1 MMSDKMDKPI
11 LEIVK
16 NSTKP
21 KPQKTGSGNGSGK
34 EEAKRFGDYA
44 IISGAFHQIKSVR
57 TGPDGQGFVEIP
69 LCDFTCQII
78 EEVTQDD
85 GLQDQS
91 FLRIEGRRNDG
102 LRLHAVDVPAS
113 KFYST
118 QANWVNEHYGTL
130 AFVYPGAAKRDNL
143 RAAIHLY
150 SKLNG
155 DVPRRHVFRYTG
167 WKQINDQWHY
177 LTGSGAITADGLYE
191 NVQVDLGAGHM
202 GRYVLPAPFNQR
214 QIKSAL
220 NSVLELLGIC
230 PGKLHV
236 GAALLA
242 AVVRAPLGECHPTDF
257 ALFIH
262 GVTGAKKSAITA
274 IPLAFFG
281 DFNARRFPANFSD
294 TDNDIETKAF
304 QAKDGL
310 FIIDDFKPSVNQS
323 EAAKVHAKAERLI
336 RNTGN
341 QAGRGRRGSDMQAKA
356 APYNRSMTLITGE
369 DLPKGQS
376 LLGRL
381 LILELTRSDVDT
393 TILSKLQQA
402 AEMGQLTG
410 IMAAYLQWLAPRLDD
425 LKKQFPQTVTTFR
438 NAAIRDGFASSH
450 PRAPEI
456 YANLVAGAE
465 LFLGFLTDTG
475 ALDSETS
482 SGIMLD
488 IERHMQ
494 GAFTEQGAYQHE
506 QDEVER
512 FLDLLRAS
520 LSSGNA
526 HIAHQFNQGPPST
539 HPYPWGWRS
548 DTLKTTDGVT
558 VPGYKT
564 FHPMGDCIGW
574 LAEKDKQVFI
584 EQNTAFSVAQRLAR
598 MQGDSFLISQ
608 ASLWRRMGEKGLIL
622 ATETRTNGTKR
633 LSVKKTVGNN
643 IQRVMVISPD
653 TLLEEKKMEGALSD

>member
-1 MMSDKMDKPI
+1 MTNKTDKPV

-16 NSTKP
+16 NATKP
-21 KPQKTGSGNGSGK
+21 KPTKTGGGSGSGK
-34 EEAKRFGDYA
+34 EEASRFGDYA
-44 IISGAFHQIKSVR
+44 IIAGAFHQIKSVR

-69 LCDFTCQII
+69 LCDFVCQII

-102 LRLHAVDVPAS
+102 LPLPSVDVPAN

-130 AFVYPGAAKRDNL
+130 AFVYPGASKRDNL

-150 SKLNG
+150 SKLKG

-167 WKQINDQWHY
+167 WKRINDQWHY
-177 LTGSGAITADGLYE
+177 LTGSGAITAKGLQE
-191 NVQVDLGAGHM
+191 NVQVDLGTGHM
-202 GRYVLPAPFNQR
+202 GRYALPAPFDR
-214 QIKSAL
+214 QQVKAAL
-220 NSVLELLGIC
+220 KTVLSLLAIC
-230 PGKLHV
+230 PGKLHI

-242 AVVRAPLGECHPTDF
+242 AVARAPLGECHPTDF

-304 QAKDGL
+304 QVKDGC
-310 FIIDDFKPSVNQS
+310 FVIDDFKPSVNQS

-381 LILELTRSDVDT
+381 LILELTRADVDT
-393 TILSKLQQA
+393 NTLTKLQEA
-402 AEMGQLTG
+402 AEAGQLAG
-410 IMAAYLQWLAPRLDD
+410 FMAAYLQWLVPRLDD
-425 LKKQFPQTVTTFR
+425 LKKQFPQAVTSFR
-438 NAAIRDGFASSH
+438 NAAIRDGFATSH

-456 YANLVAGAE
+456 YANLVAGAD
-465 LFLGFLTDTG
+465 LFLDFLTDIG

-482 SGIMLD
+482 SGTMLD
-488 IERHMQ
+488 IERYLQ
-494 GAFTEQGAYQHE
+494 GAFTEQAAYQHE

-512 FLDLLRAS
+512 FLELLRAS
-520 LSSGNA
+520 FASGNA
-526 HIAHQFNQGPPST
+526 HIACRLNQGPPPSRP
-539 HPYPWGWRS
+539 HAWGWRS
-548 DTLKTTDGVT
+548 DVVDIAGDKI
-558 VPGYKT
+558 YKPT
-564 FHPMGDCIGW
+564 GDCIGW
-574 LAEKDKQVFI
+574 YCDKQREVWL
-584 EQNTAFSVAQRLAR
+584 EQNAAFAVAQRFAK
-598 MQGDSFLISQ
+598 MQGDPFLLSP
-608 ASLWRRMGEKGLIL
+608 ASLWRRMGEKELVL
-622 ATETRTNGTKR
+622 ATEARANGTKQ
-633 LSVKKTVGNN
+633 LNVKRVIGGRSK
-643 IQRVMVISPD
+643 RVMI
-653 TLLEEKKMEGALSD
+653 LSADLIESG

>member
-1 MMSDKMDKPI
+1 MTKKTDKPV

-16 NSTKP
+16 NATKP
-21 KPQKTGSGNGSGK
+21 KPTKTGGNGSGSGSGRK
-34 EEAKRFGDYA
+34 EALRFGDYA
-44 IISGAFHQIKSVR
+44 IIAGAFHQIKSVR
-57 TGPDGQGFVEIP
+57 NGPDVQANIEIQ
-69 LCDFTCQII
+69 LCDFVCQIT

-102 LRLHAVDVPAS
+102 LTLPAVDVPTN

-130 AFVYPGAAKRDNL
+130 AFVYPGSSKRDNL

-150 SKLNG
+150 SKLKG

-167 WKQINDQWHY
+167 WKQISGQWHY
-177 LTGSGAITADGLYE
+177 LTGSGAITAQGLQE
-191 NVQVDLGAGHM
+191 NVQVDLGTGHM
-202 GRYVLPAPFNQR
+202 ARYALPAPFDRQ
-214 QIKSAL
+214 QIKAAL
-220 NSVLELLGIC
+220 KTVLSLLSIC
-230 PGKLHV
+230 PGKPHI
-236 GAALLA
+236 GASLLA
-242 AVVRAPLGECHPTDF
+242 AVARAPLGECHPTDF

-262 GVTGAKKSAITA
+262 GITGAKKSAITA

-304 QAKDGL
+304 QVKDGC
-310 FIIDDFKPSVNQS
+310 FVIDDFKPSVNQS

-381 LILELTRSDVDT
+381 LILELNRADVDT
-393 TILSKLQQA
+393 NTLTKLQEA
-402 AEMGQLTG
+402 AETGQLVG
-410 IMAAYLQWLAPRLDD
+410 IMAAYLQWLAPRMDD
-425 LKKQFPQTVTTFR
+425 LKKQFPQTVTAFR
-438 NAAIRDGFASSH
+438 NAAIRDGFAASH

-465 LFLGFLTDTG
+465 LFLDFLTDIG
-475 ALDSETS
+475 VLDSETS
-482 SGIMLD
+482 SGTMLD
-488 IERHMQ
+488 IERYLQ
-494 GAFTEQGAYQHE
+494 GAFTEQAAYQHE

-512 FLDLLRAS
+512 FLELLRAS
-520 LSSGNA
+520 FASGNA
-526 HIAHQFNQGPPST
+526 HIACRLNQGPPPSRP
-539 HPYPWGWRS
+539 HAWGWRS
-548 DTLKTTDGVT
+548 DVVAT
-558 VPGYKT
+558 VGDKIHKPT
-564 FHPMGDCIGW
+564 GDCIGW
-574 LAEKDKQVFI
+574 YCDKQREVWL
-584 EQNTAFSVAQRLAR
+584 EQNAAFAVAQQLAKT
-598 MQGDSFLISQ
+598 QGDQFLLSP
-608 ASLWRRMGEKGLIL
+608 ASLWRRMNEKGLIL
-622 ATETRTNGTKR
+622 STEARENGTPR
-633 LSVKKTVGNN
+633 LSVKRIIGGRSK
-643 IQRVMVISPD
+643 RVMI
-653 TLLEEKKMEGALSD
+653 LSADLIESG

>member
-1 MMSDKMDKPI
+1 MTKKTDKPV

-16 NSTKP
+16 NATKP
-21 KPQKTGSGNGSGK
+21 KTQKTGGGSGSSK
-34 EEAKRFGDYA
+34 DGKQRFGEYEV
-44 IISGAFHQIKSVR
+44 ISGAFHQIKSVR

-69 LCDFTCQII
+69 LCDFVCQIT

-102 LRLHAVDVPAS
+102 LALPAVDVPAN

-130 AFVYPGAAKRDNL
+130 AFVYPGASKRDNL

-150 SKLNG
+150 SKLKG

-167 WKQINDQWHY
+167 WKRIGDQWHY
-177 LTGSGAITADGLYE
+177 LTGSGAITAQGLQE
-191 NVQVDLGAGHM
+191 NVQVDLGTGHM
-202 GRYVLPAPFNQR
+202 ARYALPAPFDR
-214 QIKSAL
+214 QHIKAAL
-220 NSVLELLGIC
+220 KTVLSLLSIC
-230 PGKLHV
+230 PGKLHI
-236 GAALLA
+236 GASLLA
-242 AVVRAPLGECHPTDF
+242 AVARAPLGECHPTDF

-262 GVTGAKKSAITA
+262 GITGAKKSAITA
-274 IPLAFFG
+274 IALAFFG

-294 TDNDIETKAF
+294 TDNDMEAKAF
-304 QAKDGL
+304 QVKDGIL
-310 FIIDDFKPSVNQS
+310 GLDDFKPSVNQS

-381 LILELTRSDVDT
+381 LILELTRADVDT
-393 TILSKLQQA
+393 NTLTRLQEA
-402 AEMGQLTG
+402 AETGQLAG

-425 LKKQFPQTVTTFR
+425 LKKQFPQIVASFR

-450 PRAPEI
+450 TRAPEI

-465 LFLGFLTDTG
+465 LFLDFLTDIG

-482 SGIMLD
+482 SGTMLD
-488 IERHMQ
+488 IERYLQ
-494 GAFTEQGAYQHE
+494 GAFTEQAAYQHE

-512 FLDLLRAS
+512 FLELLRA
-520 LSSGNA
+520 LFASGNA
-526 HIAHQFNQGPPST
+526 HIACRLNQGPPPSRP
-539 HPYPWGWRS
+539 HAWGWRS
-548 DTLKTTDGVT
+548 DVVDMAGDKI
-558 VPGYKT
+558 YKPT
-564 FHPMGDCIGW
+564 GDCIGW
-574 LAEKDKQVFI
+574 YCDKQREVWL
-584 EQNTAFSVAQRLAR
+584 EQNAAFAAAQRLAK
-598 MQGDSFLISQ
+598 MQGDAFLLSP
-608 ASLWRRMGEKGLIL
+608 ASLWRRMGEKELVL
-622 ATETRTNGTKR
+622 ATEARANGTKQ
-633 LSVKKTVGNN
+633 LSVKRVIGGRSK
-643 IQRVMVISPD
+643 RVMI
-653 TLLEEKKMEGALSD
+653 LSADLIESG

>member
-1 MMSDKMDKPI
+1 MTKKTDKPV

-16 NSTKP
+16 NATKP
-21 KPQKTGSGNGSGK
+21 KTQKTGGGSGSGK
-34 EEAKRFGDYA
+34 DGKQRFGEYEV
-44 IISGAFHQIKSVR
+44 ISGAFHQIKSVR

-69 LCDFTCQII
+69 LCDFVCQIT

-102 LRLHAVDVPAS
+102 LALPAVDVPAN

-130 AFVYPGAAKRDNL
+130 AFVYPGASKRDNL

-150 SKLNG
+150 SKLKG

-167 WKQINDQWHY
+167 WKRIGDQWHY
-177 LTGSGAITADGLYE
+177 LTGSGAITANGLHE
-191 NVQVDLGAGHM
+191 NVQVDLGTGHM
-202 GRYVLPAPFNQR
+202 GRYALPAPAER
-214 QIKSAL
+214 EQIKAASIL
-220 NSVLELLGIC
+220 DLLTIC
-230 PGKLHV
+230 PSKLHI

-242 AVVRAPLGECHPTDF
+242 AVARAPLGECHPTDF
-257 ALFIH
+257 AFFIH

-304 QAKDGL
+304 QVKDGC
-310 FIIDDFKPSVNQS
+310 FVIDDFKPSVNQS

-381 LILELTRSDVDT
+381 LILELTRADVDT
-393 TILSKLQQA
+393 NTLTKLQEA
-402 AEMGQLTG
+402 AETGQLAG

-425 LKKQFPQTVTTFR
+425 LKKQFPQTVASFR
-438 NAAIRDGFASSH
+438 NAAIRDGFAASH

-465 LFLGFLTDTG
+465 LFLDFLTDSG
-475 ALDSETS
+475 ALTSEQS
-482 SGIMLD
+482 NAVMSD
-488 IERHMQ
+488 IEQHLQ
-494 GAFTEQGAYQHE
+494 GAFTEQGAYQNE

-520 LSSGNA
+520 FSSGNA
-526 HIAHQFNQGPPST
+526 HIACRLNQGPPESRP
-539 HPYPWGWRS
+539 HAWGWRS
-548 DTLKTTDGVT
+548 DVVDMAGDKI
-558 VPGYKT
+558 YKPT
-564 FHPMGDCIGW
+564 GDCIGW
-574 LAEKDKQVFI
+574 YCDKQREVWI
-584 EQNTAFSVAQRLAR
+584 EQNAAFAVAQRLAKT
-598 MQGDSFLISQ
+598 QGEAFLLSP
-608 ASLWRRMGEKGLIL
+608 ASLWRRMNEKGLIL
-622 ATETRTNGTKR
+622 STEARENGTPRLAVKR
-633 LSVKKTVGNN
+633 IIGGRSK
-643 IQRVMVISPD
+643 RVMI
-653 TLLEEKKMEGALSD
+653 LSADLIESG

>member
-1 MMSDKMDKPI
+1 MTNKTEKPV

-16 NSTKP
+16 GATKP
-21 KPQKTGSGNGSGK
+21 TTKKTGGSGPGK
-34 EEAKRFGDYA
+34 EAAQHFGDYA
-44 IISGAFHQIKSVR
+44 IISNAFHQIKSVR

-69 LCDFTCQII
+69 LCDFVCQII

-91 FLRIEGRRNDG
+91 FLRIEGRRKDG
-102 LRLHAVDVPAS
+102 LSLPMVDVPAN

-130 AFVYPGAAKRDNL
+130 AFVYPGASKRDNL

-150 SKLNG
+150 SKLQG
-155 DVPRRHVFRYTG
+155 DVPRRRVFRYTG
-167 WKQINDQWHY
+167 WKRINDQWHY
-177 LTGSGAITADGLYE
+177 LTGSGAITASGLHE

-202 GRYVLPAPFNQR
+202 SRYALPAPCNLQ
-214 QIKSAL
+214 QVKE
-220 NSVLELLGIC
+220 VLPIVLRLLAIC
-230 PGKLHV
+230 PGKPHI

-242 AVVRAPLGECHPTDF
+242 TVARAPLGECHPTDF

-294 TDNDIETKAF
+294 TDNDLEAKAF
-304 QAKDGL
+304 QVKDGI
-310 FIIDDFKPSVNQS
+310 FVIDDFKPSVNQS

-381 LILELTRSDVDT
+381 LILELTRADVDT
-393 TILSKLQQA
+393 NTLTKLQEV
-402 AEMGQLTG
+402 AEAGQLARF
-410 IMAAYLQWLAPRLDD
+410 MAAYLQWLAPRLDD
-425 LKKQFPQTVTTFR
+425 LKKQFPQAVTSFR
-438 NAAIRDGFASSH
+438 NAAIRDGFATSH

-465 LFLGFLTDTG
+465 LLLDFMTDIG

-482 SGIMLD
+482 SGTMLD
-488 IERHMQ
+488 IERYLQ
-494 GAFTEQGAYQHE
+494 GAFTEQAAYQHE

-512 FLDLLRAS
+512 FLELLRAS
-520 LSSGNA
+520 FASGNA
-526 HIAHQFNQGPPST
+526 HIACRLNQGPPPSRP
-539 HPYPWGWRS
+539 HAWGWRS
-548 DTLKTTDGVT
+548 DVVDMAGDKI
-558 VPGYKT
+558 YKPT
-564 FHPMGDCIGW
+564 GDCIGW
-574 LAEKDKQVFI
+574 YCDKQREVWL
-584 EQNTAFSVAQRLAR
+584 EQNAAFAVAQRLAK
-598 MQGDSFLISQ
+598 MQGDAFLLSPP
-608 ASLWRRMGEKGLIL
+608 SLWRRMGEKGLVL
-622 ATETRTNGTKR
+622 ATEARANGTKQ
-633 LSVKKTVGNN
+633 LNVKRVIGGRSK
-643 IQRVMVISPD
+643 RVMI
-653 TLLEEKKMEGALSD
+653 LSADLIESG

>member
-1 MMSDKMDKPI
+1 MTKNTDKPV

-16 NSTKP
+16 NSVKP
-21 KPQKTGSGNGSGK
+21 KPKKTGSGSGSGK
-34 EEAKRFGDYA
+34 EEAKHFGDYA
-44 IISGAFHQIKSVR
+44 IISNAFHQIKSVR

-69 LCDFTCQII
+69 LCDFVCQIT

-102 LRLHAVDVPAS
+102 LALPAVDVPAN

-130 AFVYPGAAKRDNL
+130 AFVYPGASKRDNL

-150 SKLNG
+150 SKLKG

-167 WKQINDQWHY
+167 WKRIGDQWHY
-177 LTGSGAITADGLYE
+177 LTGSGAITANGLHE
-191 NVQVDLGAGHM
+191 NVQVDLGTGHM
-202 GRYVLPAPFNQR
+202 GRYALPTPCNLKQVKETLPVVL
-214 QIKSAL
+214 S
-220 NSVLELLGIC
+220 LLAIC
-230 PGKLHV
+230 PGKPHI

-242 AVVRAPLGECHPTDF
+242 AVARAPLGECHPTDF

-304 QAKDGL
+304 QVKDGC
-310 FIIDDFKPSVNQS
+310 FVIDDFKPSVNQS

-381 LILELTRSDVDT
+381 LILELTRADVDT
-393 TILSKLQQA
+393 NTLTKLQEA
-402 AEMGQLTG
+402 AETGQLAG
-410 IMAAYLQWLAPRLDD
+410 IMAAYLQWLATRLDD
-425 LKKQFPQTVTTFR
+425 LKKQFPQTVNSFR
-438 NAAIRDGFASSH
+438 NAAIRDGFAASH

-465 LFLGFLTDTG
+465 LFLDFLTDIG
-475 ALDSETS
+475 ALDSETG
-482 SGIMLD
+482 SGALLD
-488 IERHMQ
+488 IERYLQ
-494 GAFTEQGAYQHE
+494 GAFTEQAAYQHE

-520 LSSGNA
+520 FSSGNA
-526 HIAHQFNQGPPST
+526 HIACRLNQGPPPSRP
-539 HPYPWGWRS
+539 HAWGWRS
-548 DTLKTTDGVT
+548 DVVDIAGDKI
-558 VPGYKT
+558 YKPT
-564 FHPMGDCIGW
+564 GDCIGW
-574 LAEKDKQVFI
+574 YCDKQREI
-584 EQNTAFSVAQRLAR
+584 WLEQNAAFAVAQRLAK
-598 MQGDSFLISQ
+598 MQGEAFLLSP
-608 ASLWRRMGEKGLIL
+608 ASLWRRMGEKELVL
-622 ATETRTNGTKR
+622 ATEARANGTRQLNVKR
-633 LSVKKTVGNN
+633 VIGGRSK
-643 IQRVMVISPD
+643 RVMI
-653 TLLEEKKMEGALSD
+653 LSADLIESG

>member
-1 MMSDKMDKPI
+1 MTKKTDKPV

-16 NSTKP
+16 NATKP
-21 KPQKTGSGNGSGK
+21 KTQKTGGGSGSSK
-34 EEAKRFGDYA
+34 DGKQRFGEYEV
-44 IISGAFHQIKSVR
+44 ISGAFHQIKSVR

-69 LCDFTCQII
+69 LCDFVCQIT

-102 LRLHAVDVPAS
+102 LALPAVDVPAN

-130 AFVYPGAAKRDNL
+130 AFVYPGASKRDNL

-150 SKLNG
+150 SKLKG

-167 WKQINDQWHY
+167 WKRIGDQWHY
-177 LTGSGAITADGLYE
+177 LTGSGAITAQGLQE
-191 NVQVDLGAGHM
+191 NVQVDLGTGHM
-202 GRYVLPAPFNQR
+202 ARYALPAPFDR
-214 QIKSAL
+214 QHIKAAL
-220 NSVLELLGIC
+220 KTVLSLLSIC
-230 PGKLHV
+230 PGKLHI
-236 GAALLA
+236 GASLLA
-242 AVVRAPLGECHPTDF
+242 AVARAPLGECHPTDF

-262 GVTGAKKSAITA
+262 GITGAKKSAITA
-274 IPLAFFG
+274 IALAFFG

-294 TDNDIETKAF
+294 TDNDMEAKAF
-304 QAKDGL
+304 QVKDGIL
-310 FIIDDFKPSVNQS
+310 GLDDFKPSVNQS

-381 LILELTRSDVDT
+381 LILELTRADVDT
-393 TILSKLQQA
+393 NTLTRLQEA
-402 AEMGQLTG
+402 AETGQLAG

-425 LKKQFPQTVTTFR
+425 LKKQFPQIVASFR

-450 PRAPEI
+450 TRAPEI

-465 LFLGFLTDTG
+465 LFLDFLTDIG

-482 SGIMLD
+482 SGTMLD
-488 IERHMQ
+488 IERYLQ
-494 GAFTEQGAYQHE
+494 GAFTEQAAYQHE

-512 FLDLLRAS
+512 FLELLRAS
-520 LSSGNA
+520 FASGNA
-526 HIAHQFNQGPPST
+526 HIACRLNQGPPPSRP
-539 HPYPWGWRS
+539 HAWGWRS
-548 DTLKTTDGVT
+548 DVVDMDGDKI
-558 VPGYKT
+558 YKPT
-564 FHPMGDCIGW
+564 GDCIGW
-574 LAEKDKQVFI
+574 YCDKQREVWL
-584 EQNTAFSVAQRLAR
+584 EQNAAFAVAQRLAK
-598 MQGDSFLISQ
+598 MQGDAFLLSP
-608 ASLWRRMGEKGLIL
+608 ASLWRRMGEKGLVL
-622 ATETRTNGTKR
+622 ATEDRANGTKQ
-633 LSVKKTVGNN
+633 LNVKRVIGGRSK
-643 IQRVMVISPD
+643 RVMI
-653 TLLEEKKMEGALSD
+653 LSADLIESG

>member
-1 MMSDKMDKPI
+1 MTKKTDKPV

-16 NSTKP
+16 NATKP
-21 KPQKTGSGNGSGK
+21 KPQKTGGGNGSGSGSGRK
-34 EEAKRFGDYA
+34 EVLRFGDYA
-44 IISGAFHQIKSVR
+44 IIAGAFHQIKSVR
-57 TGPDGQGFVEIP
+57 NGPDVQANIEIQ
-69 LCDFTCQII
+69 LCDFVCQIT

-102 LRLHAVDVPAS
+102 LTLPAVDVPTN

-130 AFVYPGAAKRDNL
+130 AFVYPGSSKRDNL

-150 SKLNG
+150 SKLKG

-167 WKQINDQWHY
+167 WKQISDQWHY
-177 LTGSGAITADGLYE
+177 LTGSGAITAQGLQE
-191 NVQVDLGAGHM
+191 NVQVDLGTGHM
-202 GRYVLPAPFNQR
+202 ARYALPAPFDRQ
-214 QIKSAL
+214 QIKAAL
-220 NSVLELLGIC
+220 KTVLSLLSIC
-230 PGKLHV
+230 PSKPHI
-236 GAALLA
+236 GASLLA
-242 AVVRAPLGECHPTDF
+242 AVARAPLGECHPTDF

-262 GVTGAKKSAITA
+262 GITGAKKSAITA

-304 QAKDGL
+304 QVKDGC
-310 FIIDDFKPSVNQS
+310 FVIDDFKPSVNQS

-381 LILELTRSDVDT
+381 LILELTRADVDT
-393 TILSKLQQA
+393 NTLTKLQEA
-402 AEMGQLTG
+402 AETGQLVG
-410 IMAAYLQWLAPRLDD
+410 IMAAYLQWLAPRMDD
-425 LKKQFPQTVTTFR
+425 LKKQFPQTVTAFR
-438 NAAIRDGFASSH
+438 NAAIRDGVASSH

-456 YANLVAGAE
+456 YANLVAGSE
-465 LFLGFLTDTG
+465 LFLDFLTDIG

-482 SGIMLD
+482 SGTILN
-488 IERHMQ
+488 IERYLQ
-494 GAFTEQGAYQHE
+494 GAFTEQGAYQTE

-512 FLDLLRAS
+512 FLQLLRAA

-526 HIAHQFNQGPPST
+526 HIACRLKLGPPET
-539 HPYPWGWRS
+539 RPYAWGWR
-548 DTLKTTDGVT
+548 DAGGDIVGDKN
-558 VPGYKT
+558 YN
-564 FHPMGDCIGW
+564 PMGDCIGYYAAPKDNSPAEVW
-574 LAEKDKQVFI
+574 LQQD
-584 EQNTAFSVAQRLAR
+584 TAFKIAQQFAR
-598 MQGDSFLISQ
+598 NQGDTFLLSP
-608 ASLWRRMGEKGLIL
+608 ASLWRRMHEMGLIL
-622 ATETRTNGTKR
+622 QTEPDAARNKPRLAVKRTVAGQGK
-633 LSVKKTVGNN
+633 
-643 IQRVMVISPD
+643 RVMVLAADLIES
-653 TLLEEKKMEGALSD
+653 G

>member
-1 MMSDKMDKPI
+1 MTKKTDKPV

-21 KPQKTGSGNGSGK
+21 KSKKTGNGNGSGK
-34 EEAKRFGDYA
+34 EVTQRFGDYA
-44 IISGAFHQIKSVR
+44 VINGAFHQVKAVNS
-57 TGPDGQGFVEIP
+57 GPTDTATFEIYIQ
-69 LCDFTCQII
+69 LCDFVCQIK

-85 GLQDQS
+85 GLQDKAI
-91 FLRIEGRRNDG
+91 LMIEGRRNDG
-102 LRLHAVDVPAS
+102 LTLPAVEVPVN

-118 QANWVNEHYGTL
+118 QGNWVNEHYGTL

-155 DVPRRHVFRYTG
+155 DVPRRHLFRYTG
-167 WKQINDQWHY
+167 WKRLNDQWHY
-177 LTGSGAITADGLYE
+177 LTGSGAIAKEGLKTD
-191 NVQVDLGAGHM
+191 VQVDLGAGHM
-202 GRYVLPAPFNQR
+202 GRYALPAPFDRQ
-214 QIKSAL
+214 QIKDAL
-220 NSVLELLGIC
+220 GPVLSLLAIC
-230 PGKLHV
+230 HGKLHI

-242 AVVRAPLGECHPTDF
+242 AVARAPLGECHPTDF

-304 QAKDGL
+304 QVKDGC
-310 FIIDDFKPSVNQS
+310 FVIDDFKPSVNQS
-323 EAAKVHAKAERLI
+323 EAARIHAKAERLI

-341 QAGRGRRGSDMQAKA
+341 QAGRGRRDSEMQAKA
-356 APYNRSMTLITGE
+356 APYNRSMTFITGE

-381 LILELTRSDVDT
+381 LILELTRADVDT
-393 TILSKLQQA
+393 TTLTRLQNA
-402 AEMGQLTG
+402 ADAGQLAG
-410 IMAAYLQWLAPRLDD
+410 FMAAYLQWLAPRLDD
-425 LKKQFPQTVTTFR
+425 LKKQFPQTVTHLR
-438 NAAIRDGFASSH
+438 NAAIRDGLASSH

-465 LFLGFLTDTG
+465 LLFDFLTDAG

-482 SGIMLD
+482 SGTLLD
-488 IERHMQ
+488 IERYLQ

-506 QDEVER
+506 QDETER

-520 LSSGNA
+520 FASGNA
-526 HIAHQFNQGPPST
+526 HIACRLNQGPPPSRP
-539 HPYPWGWRS
+539 HAWGWRS
-548 DTLKTTDGVT
+548 DAVDLNGDKIHKPV
-558 VPGYKT
+558 
-564 FHPMGDCIGW
+564 GDCIGW
-574 LAEKDKQVFI
+574 YCDKQREVWL
-584 EQNTAFSVAQRLAR
+584 EQNAAFAVAQRLAKT
-598 MQGDSFLISQ
+598 QGDTILLS
-608 ASLWRRMGEKGLIL
+608 AAGLWRRMNERGAIL
-622 ATETRTNGTKR
+622 ATETRPNGTKQ
-633 LSVKKTVGNN
+633 LTVKRMIGGRAK
-643 IQRVMVISPD
+643 RVMV
-653 TLLEEKKMEGALSD
+653 LSADLIESG

>member
-1 MMSDKMDKPI
+1 MTKKTDKPV

-16 NSTKP
+16 NATKP
-21 KPQKTGSGNGSGK
+21 KPQKTGGGNGSGSGSGRK
-34 EEAKRFGDYA
+34 EVLRFGDYA
-44 IISGAFHQIKSVR
+44 IIAGAFHQIKSVR
-57 TGPDGQGFVEIP
+57 NGPDVQANIEIQ
-69 LCDFTCQII
+69 LCDFVCQIT

-102 LRLHAVDVPAS
+102 LTLPTVDVPTN

-130 AFVYPGAAKRDNL
+130 AFVYPGSSKRDNL

-150 SKLNG
+150 SKLKG

-167 WKQINDQWHY
+167 WKQISDQWHY
-177 LTGSGAITADGLYE
+177 LTGSGAITAQGLQE
-191 NVQVDLGAGHM
+191 NVQVDLGTGHM
-202 GRYVLPAPFNQR
+202 ARYALPAPFDR
-214 QIKSAL
+214 QHIKAAL
-220 NSVLELLGIC
+220 KTVLSLLSIC
-230 PGKLHV
+230 PGKLHI
-236 GAALLA
+236 GASLLA
-242 AVVRAPLGECHPTDF
+242 AVARAPLGECHPTDF

-262 GVTGAKKSAITA
+262 GITGAKKSAITA
-274 IPLAFFG
+274 IALAFFG

-304 QAKDGL
+304 QVKDGC

-381 LILELTRSDVDT
+381 LILELTRADVDT
-393 TILSKLQQA
+393 NTLTKLQEA
-402 AEMGQLTG
+402 AETGQLVG
-410 IMAAYLQWLAPRLDD
+410 IMAAYLQWLAPRMDD
-425 LKKQFPQTVTTFR
+425 LKKQFPQTVTAFR
-438 NAAIRDGFASSH
+438 NAAIRDGVASSH

-456 YANLVAGAE
+456 YANLVAGSE
-465 LFLGFLTDTG
+465 LFLDFLTDIG

-482 SGIMLD
+482 SGTMLN
-488 IERHMQ
+488 IERYLQ
-494 GAFTEQGAYQHE
+494 GAFTEQGAYQTE

-512 FLDLLRAS
+512 FLQLLRAA

-526 HIAHQFNQGPPST
+526 HIACRLKLGPPET
-539 HPYPWGWRS
+539 RPYAWGWRDAGS
-548 DTLKTTDGVT
+548 DIVGDKN
-558 VPGYKT
+558 YN
-564 FHPMGDCIGW
+564 PMGDCIGYYVAPKDNSPAEVW
-574 LAEKDKQVFI
+574 LQQD
-584 EQNTAFSVAQRLAR
+584 TAFKIAQQFAR
-598 MQGDSFLISQ
+598 NQGDTFLLSP
-608 ASLWRRMGEKGLIL
+608 ASLWRRMHERGLIL
-622 ATETRTNGTKR
+622 QTEPDAARNKPRLAVKRTVAGQGK
-633 LSVKKTVGNN
+633 
-643 IQRVMVISPD
+643 RVMVLAADLIES
-653 TLLEEKKMEGALSD
+653 G

>member
-1 MMSDKMDKPI
+1 MTKNTDKPV

-16 NSTKP
+16 NSVKP
-21 KPQKTGSGNGSGK
+21 KPKKTGSGSGSGK
-34 EEAKRFGDYA
+34 EEAKHFGDYA
-44 IISGAFHQIKSVR
+44 IISNAFHQIKSVR

-69 LCDFTCQII
+69 LCDFVCHIT

-102 LRLHAVDVPAS
+102 LALPAVDVPAN

-130 AFVYPGAAKRDNL
+130 AFVYPGASKRDNL

-150 SKLNG
+150 SKLKG

-167 WKQINDQWHY
+167 WKRIGDQWHY
-177 LTGSGAITADGLYE
+177 LTGSGAITANGLHE
-191 NVQVDLGAGHM
+191 NVQVDLGTGHM
-202 GRYVLPAPFNQR
+202 GRYALPAPCNLKQV
-214 QIKSAL
+214 KETL
-220 NSVLELLGIC
+220 PVVLSLLAIC
-230 PGKLHV
+230 PGKPHI

-242 AVVRAPLGECHPTDF
+242 AVARAPLGECHPTDF

-304 QAKDGL
+304 QVKDGC
-310 FIIDDFKPSVNQS
+310 FVIDDFKPSVNQS

-381 LILELTRSDVDT
+381 LILELTRADVDT
-393 TILSKLQQA
+393 NTLTKLQEA
-402 AEMGQLTG
+402 AETGQLAG

-425 LKKQFPQTVTTFR
+425 LKKQFPQTVASFR
-438 NAAIRDGFASSH
+438 NAAIRDGFAASH

-465 LFLGFLTDTG
+465 LFLDFLTDIG
-475 ALDSETS
+475 ALDSETG
-482 SGIMLD
+482 SGALLD
-488 IERHMQ
+488 IERYLQ
-494 GAFTEQGAYQHE
+494 GAFTEQAAYQHE

-520 LSSGNA
+520 FSSGNA
-526 HIAHQFNQGPPST
+526 HIACRLNQGPPPSRP
-539 HPYPWGWRS
+539 HAWGWRS
-548 DTLKTTDGVT
+548 DVVDIAGDKI
-558 VPGYKT
+558 YKPT
-564 FHPMGDCIGW
+564 GDCIGW
-574 LAEKDKQVFI
+574 YCDKQREI
-584 EQNTAFSVAQRLAR
+584 WLEQNAAFAVAQRLAK
-598 MQGDSFLISQ
+598 MQGEAFLLSP
-608 ASLWRRMGEKGLIL
+608 ASLWRRMGEKELVL
-622 ATETRTNGTKR
+622 ATEARANGTRQLNVKR
-633 LSVKKTVGNN
+633 VIGGRSK
-643 IQRVMVISPD
+643 RVMI
-653 TLLEEKKMEGALSD
+653 LSADLIESG